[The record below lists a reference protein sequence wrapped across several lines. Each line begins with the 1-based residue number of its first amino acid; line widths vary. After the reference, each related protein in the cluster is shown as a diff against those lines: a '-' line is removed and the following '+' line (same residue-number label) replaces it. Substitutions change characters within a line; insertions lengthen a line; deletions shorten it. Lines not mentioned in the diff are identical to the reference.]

1 MRPEA
6 RSQRL
11 LGVARSK
18 AKMHEYRVPEEH
30 HIAMPQDPAE
40 LFILSISFLG
50 DQAARISRG
59 EIDSNEQES
68 LKNNLIFSAR
78 FFDSYLQT
86 KLDEDL
92 DPYLTL
98 LGAASYY
105 LCDLPGSA
113 SVLAKRLGD
122 DCPDLGGEGL
132 EALLLWLLQADL
144 TTYFENWPGDF
155 SKLVDDIS
163 HAVLDFFEDGSGEEA
178 LAELAQQLRSK
189 IYDIGSPRQLLLGDI
204 IVAILNKKI
213 QNSCWTSLPK
223 YSGLSVEKW
232 SSTIKKKNFIKELWP
247 AQHLLGH
254 KEVLKGKS
262 AIVQMP
268 TSAGKTKAIELILRS
283 AFLAGRAYWAVIVAP
298 FRALCHEIKNN
309 LTEAFRNESV
319 KIDEFS
325 DVLQM
330 DVFAID
336 PADIPP
342 IPEELLK
349 AFLADFDMADFEGH
363 KQVIVVTPEKLL
375 YVLRHA
381 PALASHI
388 GLVVF
393 DEGHQFDSGTRG
405 ITYELLLTSL
415 RSKLPEGAQKVLV
428 SAVINNAEDIGQWLN
443 HDANVV
449 EGRNLSPTFRT
460 VGFASWLDVLG
471 RIEYVDSQ
479 EPDQNDF
486 FVPRVIEALQLN
498 KKANERAARIFPKK
512 TEGQEV
518 ALYLGLKLAANG
530 SIAIFCGKKA
540 TVTKI
545 CERAVDIFERG
556 VALAPPIS
564 YSNAEEISKLVNL
577 HIANLG
583 RDSAITKSAV
593 LGIFSHHANIPHGI
607 RLAVEY
613 AMHED
618 LVRVVVCTS
627 TLAQGVN
634 LPLRYLIVTSV
645 YQSRDTIKVRDF
657 HNLIGRAGRAGMYTE
672 GSVLFA
678 DPTVYDDRKKRRE
691 GRQWR
696 LIKSLLDLKN
706 SEPCISTLLSIFDP
720 LKSDD
725 GQTALR
731 MEALEFVLAYLNEQE
746 LVFNR
751 AKSIAG
757 AHGDKGFSVSGLE
770 YQMMLKVNLINAVE
784 SFLLAH
790 WDEVDGG
797 LSEADISYLA
807 ESTLAYFLADESQKG
822 NIKELFNVIAKSI
835 SSSVTEPNRRKV
847 YGRTLYGLQGAT
859 AIENWVHE
867 NIESLLAAVDDSEFI
882 ELIWPLLLSHITNG
896 IFKKFD
902 HTDAQQQAMKMWL
915 TGEPFFAILTSVR
928 NLGAQMI
935 WGNQRRDFTIDHI
948 VELCE
953 SGFAYDGALLIGSIC
968 EMIDLIEV
976 EDSSDFVHRLHLFQK
991 RIKYG
996 LPTEA
1001 AIAVYELG
1009 FADRV
1014 IAQELVENLGIT
1026 GNTKGKLI
1034 NEIREHQ
1041 GDAIKILSG
1050 YPTYFQERLYELTSN
1065 FNFS

>member
-1 MRPEA
+1 MRPEG

-18 AKMHEYRVPEEH
+18 AKMHEYQVPEEH
-30 HIAMPQDPAE
+30 HIAIPQDPAE

-50 DQAARISRG
+50 DLAARISRG
-59 EIDSNEQES
+59 GIDPNEQEL
-68 LKNNLIFSAR
+68 LKNNLVFSAR

-113 SVLAKRLGD
+113 SVLAKKLGD

-132 EALLLWLLQADL
+132 EDLLLWLLQADL
-144 TTYFENWPGDF
+144 STYFEDWPGDF
-155 SKLVDDIS
+155 GGLVEDIS
-163 HAVLDFFEDGSGEEA
+163 QTVIIFFEEGSGKES
-178 LAELAQQLRSK
+178 LIELTKHLRARV
-189 IYDIGSPRQLLLGDI
+189 YDMGSPRQLLLGDI
-204 IVAILNKKI
+204 ITAILNKKI
-213 QNSCWTSLPK
+213 QNSCWISLPK
-223 YSGLSVEKW
+223 YSELSVEAW
-232 SSTIKKKNFIKELWP
+232 ASAIKKKTFIKELWP

-262 AIVQMP
+262 AVIQMP

-283 AFLAGRAYWAVIVAP
+283 AFLANRAYLAVIVAP

-309 LTEAFRNESV
+309 LAEAFHNERV

-330 DVFAID
+330 DVLTID

-342 IPEELLK
+342 IPDELLK
-349 AFLADFDMADFEGH
+349 ALLANFDMDDFEGH

-415 RSKLPEGAQKVLV
+415 RFKLPEGAQKVLV
-428 SAVINNAEDIGQWLN
+428 SAVINNAEDVGQWLN

-471 RIEYVDSQ
+471 RIEYVDAQ
-479 EPDQNDF
+479 EPNQNDF

-498 KKANERAARIFPKK
+498 KKGNERAARIFPKK

-518 ALYLGLKLAANG
+518 ALYLGLKLAGNG

-540 TVTKI
+540 TATKI

-556 VALAPPIS
+556 VTLAPPIS
-564 YSNAEEISKLVNL
+564 YSNAEEISRLVNL

-583 RDSAITKSAV
+583 EDSAITKSAA
-593 LGIFSHHANIPHGI
+593 LGVFSHHANIPHGI
-607 RLAVEY
+607 RLAIEH
-613 AMHED
+613 AMHEN

-634 LPLRYLIVTSV
+634 LPLRYLVVTSV
-645 YQSRDTIKVRDF
+645 YQGRDTIKVRDF

-678 DPTVYDDRKKRRE
+678 DPTVYDNRKKRIE

-696 LIKSLLDLKN
+696 LIKSLLDPKN

-720 LKSDD
+720 LTSDD
-725 GQTALR
+725 GKTPLR
-731 MEALEFVLAYLNEQE
+731 MEALEFASAYLSEQE

-770 YQMMLKVNLINAVE
+770 YQMTQKVNLINAVE

-790 WDEVDGG
+790 WDEVEGG
-797 LSEADISYLA
+797 FSEADISHLA

-822 NIKELFNVIAKSI
+822 NIKELFNTIAKSI
-835 SSSVTEPNRRKV
+835 SSNVTEPNRRKV
-847 YGRTLYGLQGAT
+847 YGRTLYGLQGAA

-867 NIESLLAAVDDSEFI
+867 NIESLLTAVEDSEFI
-882 ELIWPLLLSHITNG
+882 ELIWPLLHSHITNG
-896 IFKKFD
+896 IFKKLD
-902 HTDAQQQAMKMWL
+902 RADAQQQAMKMWL
-915 TGEPFFAILTSVR
+915 TGEPFFAILASVQ
-928 NLGAQMI
+928 NLGAKLI
-935 WGNQRRDFTIDHI
+935 WGSQRRDFTTDHI

-976 EDSSDFVHRLHLFQK
+976 QDSNDLIHRLHIFQK

-1014 IAQELVENLGIT
+1014 ITQKLAENLGLA
-1026 GNTKGKLI
+1026 GAVKTKTAK
-1034 NEIREHQ
+1034 EIKKRQ
-1041 GDAIKILSG
+1041 GDAIEILSE
-1050 YPTYFQERLYELTSN
+1050 YPAYFQMRLNDLIDGTR
-1065 FNFS
+1065 

>member
-1 MRPEA
+1 M
-6 RSQRL
+6 
-11 LGVARSK
+11 
-18 AKMHEYRVPEEH
+18 
-30 HIAMPQDPAE
+30 
-40 LFILSISFLG
+40 
-50 DQAARISRG
+50 
-59 EIDSNEQES
+59 
-68 LKNNLIFSAR
+68 
-78 FFDSYLQT
+78 
-86 KLDEDL
+86 
-92 DPYLTL
+92 
-98 LGAASYY
+98 
-105 LCDLPGSA
+105 
-113 SVLAKRLGD
+113 
-122 DCPDLGGEGL
+122 
-132 EALLLWLLQADL
+132 
-144 TTYFENWPGDF
+144 
-155 SKLVDDIS
+155 
-163 HAVLDFFEDGSGEEA
+163 
-178 LAELAQQLRSK
+178 
-189 IYDIGSPRQLLLGDI
+189 LGDI
-204 IVAILNKKI
+204 IAAILNKKI
-213 QNSCWTSLPK
+213 QNSCWTSLPR

-232 SSTIKKKNFIKELWP
+232 SSAIKKKNFIKELWP

-283 AFLAGRAYWAVIVAP
+283 AFLADRAYLAVIVAP

-330 DVFAID
+330 DVLTID

-342 IPEELLK
+342 VPDELFK
-349 AFLADFDMADFEGH
+349 ALLANFDMAGFEGH

-415 RSKLPEGAQKVLV
+415 RSKLPEGAQKVLI
-428 SAVINNAEDIGQWLN
+428 SAVINNAGDVGQWLN

-471 RIEYVDSQ
+471 RIEYVDAQ
-479 EPDQNDF
+479 EPSQNDF

-498 KKANERAARIFPKK
+498 KKANERTVKIFPKK

-518 ALYLGLKLAANG
+518 ALYLGLKLAGNG

-540 TVTKI
+540 TATKI

-556 VALAPPIS
+556 ITLTPPVA
-564 YSNAEEISKLVNL
+564 YSNAEEISRLVNL

-583 RDSAITKSAV
+583 EDSTITKSAA
-593 LGIFSHHANIPHGI
+593 LGIFSHHANTPHGI
-607 RLAVEY
+607 RLAVEH

-634 LPLRYLIVTSV
+634 LPLRYLVVTSV
-645 YQSRDTIKVRDF
+645 HQGRDTIKVRDF

-678 DPTVYDDRKKRRE
+678 DPTVYDNRKKRRE

-696 LIKSLLDLKN
+696 LIKSLLDPKN
-706 SEPCISTLLSIFDP
+706 SEPCISTLLSVFDP
-720 LKSDD
+720 LESDD
-725 GQTALR
+725 GQTHIR
-731 MEALEFVLAYLNEQE
+731 MEALEFASTYLNEQG
-746 LVFNR
+746 LIFNR
-751 AKSIAG
+751 AKSIAE
-757 AHGDKGFSVSGLE
+757 AYGDKGFSVAGLE
-770 YQMMLKVNLINAVE
+770 YQMTVKVNLINAVE
-784 SFLLAH
+784 SFLLAN
-790 WDEVDGG
+790 WDEIDGG
-797 LSEADISYLA
+797 FSDAEISHLA
-807 ESTLAYFLADESQKG
+807 ESTLAYFLANESQKE
-822 NIKELFNVIAKSI
+822 NIKELFSVIAKNI
-835 SSSVTEPNRRKV
+835 SLNVTEPNRRKV
-847 YGRTLYGLQGAT
+847 YGRTLYGLQGAA
-859 AIENWVHE
+859 AIETWIHK
-867 NIESLLAAVDDSEFI
+867 NIESLLTAAEDSDFI
-882 ELIWPLLLSHITNG
+882 ELIWPLLHSHITNG
-896 IFKKFD
+896 IFKKID
-902 HTDAQQQAMKMWL
+902 HTGARQQAVEMWL
-915 TGEPFFAILTSVR
+915 TGEPFFAILTSLR
-928 NLGAQMI
+928 DLGTKMI
-935 WGNQRRDFTIDHI
+935 WGNQRRDLTIDHI

-968 EMIDLIEV
+968 EMIDLIEI
-976 EDSSDFVHRLHLFQK
+976 EDSSDLVHRLQLFQK

-996 LPTEA
+996 LPTKV

-1014 IAQELVENLGIT
+1014 IAQNLVEHL
-1026 GNTKGKLI
+1026 
-1034 NEIREHQ
+1034 EIVNDAKAKIIEQIRKRQ
-1041 GDAIKILSG
+1041 GDAVETLSG
-1050 YPTYFQERLYELTSN
+1050 YPTYFQMRLNDLIGSTR
-1065 FNFS
+1065 

>member
-50 DQAARISRG
+50 DQAVRISRG
-59 EIDSNEQES
+59 EIDSNEQEL

-86 KLDEDL
+86 KLDEEL

-113 SVLAKRLGD
+113 SVLAKGLGD
-122 DCPDLGGEGL
+122 YCPDLGGEGL
-132 EALLLWLLQADL
+132 EGLLLWLLQADL
-144 TTYFENWPGDF
+144 STYFENWPGDF
-155 SKLVDDIS
+155 GELVDDIS
-163 HAVLDFFEDGSGEEA
+163 QAVLDFFEDGSGEEA
-178 LAELAQQLRSK
+178 LTGLAQQLRSK
-189 IYDIGSPRQLLLGDI
+189 VYDIGSPRQLLLGDI
-204 IVAILNKKI
+204 IAAILNKKI

-223 YSGLSVEKW
+223 YSELSAEKW
-232 SSTIKKKNFIKELWP
+232 SSAIKKKTFIKELWP
-247 AQHLLGH
+247 AQHLLGQ

-283 AFLAGRAYWAVIVAP
+283 AFLADRVYLAVIVAP

-309 LTEAFRNESV
+309 LTEAFRNEPV

-330 DVFAID
+330 DVLTID

-342 IPEELLK
+342 IPDELLK
-349 AFLADFDMADFEGH
+349 ALLANFDMADFEGH

-375 YVLRHA
+375 YVLRHV
-381 PALASHI
+381 PTLASHI

-428 SAVINNAEDIGQWLN
+428 SAVINNAEDVGQWLN

-471 RIEYVDSQ
+471 RIEYVDAQ

-486 FVPRVIEALQLN
+486 FVPRVIETLQLN
-498 KKANERAARIFPKK
+498 KKANERAVRTFPQK
-512 TEGQEV
+512 TAGQEV
-518 ALYLGLKLAANG
+518 ALYLGLKLAGNG

-540 TVTKI
+540 TASKI
-545 CERAVDIFERG
+545 CEKAVDIFERG
-556 VALAPPIS
+556 ITLAPPAA
-564 YSNAEEISKLVNL
+564 YSNAEEISRLVNL

-583 RDSAITKSAV
+583 EDSAITKSAA
-593 LGIFSHHANIPHGI
+593 LGIFSHHANTPHGI
-607 RLAVEY
+607 RLAVEH

-634 LPLRYLIVTSV
+634 LPLRYLVVTSV
-645 YQSRDTIKVRDF
+645 HQGRDTIKVRDF

-678 DPTVYDDRKKRRE
+678 DPTVYDNRKKRIE

-696 LIKSLLDLKN
+696 LIKSLLDPKN
-706 SEPCISTLLSIFDP
+706 SEPCISTLLSVFDP
-720 LKSDD
+720 LESDD
-725 GQTALR
+725 GQTHIR
-731 MEALEFVLAYLNEQE
+731 MEALEFVSTYLNEQE

-751 AKSIAG
+751 AKSIAE
-757 AHGDKGFSVSGLE
+757 AHRDKGFSVSGLE
-770 YQMMLKVNLINAVE
+770 YQMTVKVNLINAVE

-797 LSEADISYLA
+797 FSETEISHLA
-807 ESTLAYFLADESQKG
+807 ESTLAYFLADEGQKG
-822 NIKELFNVIAKSI
+822 NIKELFSVIAKNI
-835 SSSVTEPNRRKV
+835 SSSVTDPTRRKV

-859 AIENWVHE
+859 GIENWVHE
-867 NIESLLAAVDDSEFI
+867 NIESLLAAVEASEFI
-882 ELIWPLLLSHITNG
+882 ELLWPLLHSHITNG
-896 IFKKFD
+896 VFKKFD
-902 HTDAQQQAMKMWL
+902 HTVAQQQAMKMWL
-915 TGEPFFAILTSVR
+915 TGESFFAILTSMR
-928 NLGAQMI
+928 DLGAKMI

-968 EMIDLIEV
+968 EMIDLIDV
-976 EDSSDFVHRLHLFQK
+976 EESSDLVHRLHLFQK

-996 LPTEA
+996 LPTET
-1001 AIAVYELG
+1001 AITVYELG

-1014 IAQELVENLGIT
+1014 IAQELTENLGLA
-1026 GNTKGKLI
+1026 GATKAKMAK
-1034 NEIREHQ
+1034 EIRKRQ
-1041 GDAIKILSG
+1041 GDAIEILSE
-1050 YPTYFQERLYELTSN
+1050 YPAYFRARLDELTGD
-1065 FNFS
+1065 FNRS

>member
-18 AKMHEYRVPEEH
+18 AKMHEYRVPEAH
-30 HIAMPQDPAE
+30 HIAIPQDPAE

-59 EIDSNEQES
+59 EIDSNEQEL
-68 LKNNLIFSAR
+68 LKNNLIFSAQ

-86 KLDEDL
+86 KLDEGL

-122 DCPDLGGEGL
+122 EGPELGGKGL
-132 EALLLWLLQADL
+132 EGLLLWLLQADL
-144 TTYFENWPGDF
+144 STYFESCPGNF
-155 SKLVDDIS
+155 GEMVDDIS
-163 HAVLDFFEDGSGEEA
+163 QAVIKFFEDGSGEES
-178 LAELAQQLRSK
+178 LVGLAQQLRRRV
-189 IYDIGSPRQLLLGDI
+189 YDIGSPRQLLLGDI
-204 IVAILNKKI
+204 IAAILNKKI
-213 QNSCWTSLPK
+213 QNSCWISLPK

-232 SSTIKKKNFIKELWP
+232 SSAINKKTFIKELWP

-283 AFLAGRAYWAVIVAP
+283 AFLADRAYLAVIVAP

-309 LTEAFRNESV
+309 LTEAFRNEPV
-319 KIDEFS
+319 KIDAFS

-330 DVFAID
+330 DVLTID

-342 IPEELLK
+342 IPDELLK
-349 AFLADFDMADFEGH
+349 ALLANFDMTDFEGH

-428 SAVINNAEDIGQWLN
+428 SAVINNAEDVGQWLN

-471 RIEYVDSQ
+471 RIEYVDAQ
-479 EPDQNDF
+479 EPSQNDF

-498 KKANERAARIFPKK
+498 KKGNERTVKFFPRK

-518 ALYLGLKLAANG
+518 ALYLGLKLAGNG

-540 TVTKI
+540 TATKI

-556 VALAPPIS
+556 VAIAPPMS
-564 YSNAEEISKLVNL
+564 YSNADEISKLVNL

-583 RDSAITKSAV
+583 EDSAITKSAA

-607 RLAVEY
+607 RLAVEH

-618 LVRVVVCTS
+618 LVRIVVCTS

-645 YQSRDTIKVRDF
+645 HQGRESIKVRDF

-678 DPTVYDDRKKRRE
+678 DPSVYDNRNKRKE
-691 GRQWR
+691 NSQWR
-696 LIKSLLDLKN
+696 LIKSLLNPKN
-706 SEPCISTLLSIFDP
+706 SEPCLSTLLSIFTP
-720 LKSDD
+720 LQSDD
-725 GQTALR
+725 GKTTLV
-731 MEALEFVLAYLNEQE
+731 MEALDFVSAYLDEQDKI
-746 LVFNR
+746 FSS
-751 AKSIAG
+751 AKEIAEI
-757 AHGDKGFSVSGLE
+757 HKDKKFSASGLE
-770 YQMMLKVNLINAVE
+770 YQMTLKIKLIHAVE

-797 LSEADISYLA
+797 ISEEGISHLA

-822 NIKELFNVIAKSI
+822 NVKELFHLIAKNI
-835 SSSVTEPNRRKV
+835 SSSVTEPNKRKV

-859 AIENWVHE
+859 AIENWVHD
-867 NIESLLAAVDDSEFI
+867 NNESLSAAVEDSEFI
-882 ELIWPLLLSHITNG
+882 ELIWPLLDSHITNG
-896 IFKKFD
+896 IFKKVD
-902 HTDAQQQAMKMWL
+902 LVDAQQQAIKMWL
-915 TGEPFFAILTSVR
+915 SGEPFYSILASVR
-928 NLGAQMI
+928 DLGARMI
-935 WGNQRRDFTIDHI
+935 WGNQRRDFTVDHI

-976 EDSSDFVHRLHLFQK
+976 EDSSDLVHKLRLFQK

-996 LPTEA
+996 LSTEA

-1014 IAQELVENLGIT
+1014 IAQKLVENQRIAGD
-1026 GNTKGKLI
+1026 TKAKMI
-1034 NEIREHQ
+1034 KEIRKHQ
-1041 GDAIKILSG
+1041 GEAIEILSE
-1050 YPTYFQERLYELTSN
+1050 YPEYFQARLRDLIGDAH
-1065 FNFS
+1065 

>member
-18 AKMHEYRVPEEH
+18 AKMHEYRVSEEH

-50 DQAARISRG
+50 DQAVRISRG
-59 EIDSNEQES
+59 EIDSNEQEL

-122 DCPDLGGEGL
+122 YCPDLGGEGL
-132 EALLLWLLQADL
+132 ENLLLWLLQADL
-144 TTYFENWPGDF
+144 STYFENWPGDF
-155 SKLVDDIS
+155 GELVDDIS
-163 HAVLDFFEDGSGEEA
+163 QAVLDFFEDGSGEEA
-178 LAELAQQLRSK
+178 LTGLAQQLRSK
-189 IYDIGSPRQLLLGDI
+189 VYDIGNPRQLLLGDI
-204 IVAILNKKI
+204 IAAILNKKV
-213 QNSCWTSLPK
+213 QNSCWASLPK
-223 YSGLSVEKW
+223 YSGLSAEKW
-232 SSTIKKKNFIKELWP
+232 SSAIKKKTFIKELWP
-247 AQHLLGH
+247 AQHLLGQ

-283 AFLAGRAYWAVIVAP
+283 AFLADRAYLAVIVAP

-330 DVFAID
+330 DVLAID
-336 PADIPP
+336 PADVPP
-342 IPEELLK
+342 IPDELLK
-349 AFLADFDMADFEGH
+349 ALLANFDMTDFEGS

-381 PALASHI
+381 PGLASHI

-415 RSKLPEGAQKVLV
+415 RSKLPEGTQKVLV
-428 SAVINNAEDIGQWLN
+428 SAVINNAEDVGQWLN

-449 EGRNLSPTFRT
+449 EGRNLNPTFRT

-471 RIEYVDSQ
+471 RIEYVDAQ
-479 EPDQNDF
+479 EPSQNDF
-486 FVPRVIEALQLN
+486 FVPRVIETLQLN
-498 KKANERAARIFPKK
+498 KKANERAIRIFPKK

-518 ALYLGLKLAANG
+518 ALYLGLKLAGNG

-540 TVTKI
+540 TATKI
-545 CERAVDIFERG
+545 CEKAVDIFERE
-556 VALAPPIS
+556 VTLAPPVA
-564 YSNAEEISKLVNL
+564 YSDAKEVSRLVNL

-583 RDSAITKSAV
+583 EDSAITKSAA
-593 LGIFSHHANIPHGI
+593 LGIFSHHANTPHGI

-618 LVRVVVCTS
+618 LVRIVVCTS

-645 YQSRDTIKVRDF
+645 HQGRESIKVRDF

-678 DPTVYDDRKKRRE
+678 DPAVYDSRTNRRE
-691 GRQWR
+691 NRQWR
-696 LIKSLLDLKN
+696 LIKDLLNPEN
-706 SEPCISTLLSIFDP
+706 SEPCSSTLLSIFSP
-720 LKSDD
+720 LENDD
-725 GQTALR
+725 GRTVLK
-731 MEALEFVLAYLNEQE
+731 MEALDFVSAYIDEQE
-746 LVFNR
+746 RVLDR
-751 AKSIAG
+751 ATDIATKLK
-757 AHGDKGFSVSGLE
+757 DKKFSASSLE
-770 YQMMLKVNLINAVE
+770 YQMTSKINLIHAVE

-790 WDEVDGG
+790 WDEIEGG
-797 LSEADISYLA
+797 LSEEDISNLA
-807 ESTLAYFLADESQKG
+807 ESTLAYFLADESQKS
-822 NIKELFNVIAKSI
+822 NIKKLFSVIAKSI

-859 AIENWVHE
+859 AIENWVRE
-867 NIESLLAAVDDSEFI
+867 NTESLLTAVEASEFI
-882 ELIWPLLLSHITNG
+882 ELIWPLLHSHITNG
-896 IFKKFD
+896 VFKKFD
-902 HTDAQQQAMKMWL
+902 HAGAQQQAMKMWL
-915 TGEPFFAILTSVR
+915 TGEPFFAILASMR
-928 NLGAQMI
+928 DLGAKII

-948 VELCE
+948 VDLCE

-976 EDSSDFVHRLHLFQK
+976 EDGSDLVHRLHLFQK

-996 LPTEA
+996 LPTET
-1001 AIAVYELG
+1001 AIVAYELG

-1014 IAQELVENLGIT
+1014 IAQELTENLELAGA
-1026 GNTKGKLI
+1026 TKAKMI
-1034 NEIREHQ
+1034 KEIRKRS
-1041 GDAIKILSG
+1041 GDAKEILSE
-1050 YPTYFQERLYELTSN
+1050 YPAYFQARLDELISD
-1065 FNFS
+1065 FNLS

>member
-6 RSQRL
+6 RSQKL

-18 AKMHEYRVPEEH
+18 AKMHEYRVPEEY
-30 HIAMPQDPAE
+30 HIVMPQDPAE

-59 EIDSNEQES
+59 ETDTNEQEV

-98 LGAASYY
+98 LGSASYY

-122 DCPDLGGEGL
+122 DCPDLDGGGL
-132 EALLLWLLQADL
+132 EDLLLWLLQADL
-144 TTYFENWPGDF
+144 STYFENWPGDF
-155 SKLVDDIS
+155 GGLVEDIS
-163 HAVLDFFEDGSGEEA
+163 KAVIEFFEDGSGKES
-178 LAELAQQLRSK
+178 LAGLAQQLRNK
-189 IYDIGSPRQLLLGDI
+189 VYAMGSPRQLLLGDI
-204 IVAILNKKI
+204 ITAILNKKI

-223 YSGLSVEKW
+223 YSGLAVEKW
-232 SSTIKKKNFIKELWP
+232 SSAIKKETFIKELWP

-268 TSAGKTKAIELILRS
+268 TSAGKTKAIELIIRS
-283 AFLAGRAYWAVIVAP
+283 AFLADRAYLAVIVAP

-309 LTEAFRNESV
+309 LTEAFRNERV

-330 DVFAID
+330 DVLTID
-336 PADIPP
+336 PANIPQ
-342 IPEELLK
+342 IPDELLK
-349 AFLADFDMADFEGH
+349 ALLANFDMADFEGH
-363 KQVIVVTPEKLL
+363 KKVIVVTPEKLL

-428 SAVINNAEDIGQWLN
+428 SAVINNAEDVGQWLN

-471 RIEYVDSQ
+471 RIEYVDTQ
-479 EPDQNDF
+479 EPSQNDF
-486 FVPRVIEALQLN
+486 FVPRVIETLRLN
-498 KKANERAARIFPKK
+498 KKANERAIKIFPKK

-518 ALYLGLKLAANG
+518 ALYLGLKLAGNG

-540 TVTKI
+540 TAAKI

-556 VALAPPIS
+556 IPIAPPVS
-564 YSNAEEISKLVNL
+564 YSNAEEISRLVRL

-583 RDSAITKSAV
+583 EDSAITKSAT
-593 LGIFSHHANIPHGI
+593 LGIFSHHANTPHGI
-607 RLAVEY
+607 RLAVEH

-645 YQSRDTIKVRDF
+645 HQGRESIKVRDF

-678 DPTVYDDRKKRRE
+678 DPAVYDNRKNRRE
-691 GRQWR
+691 NRQWR
-696 LIKSLLDLKN
+696 LIRSLLNPQN
-706 SEPCISTLLSIFDP
+706 SEPCISNLLSIFAP
-720 LKSDD
+720 FESDD
-725 GQTALR
+725 GRTVLD
-731 MEALEFVLAYLNEQE
+731 MEALAFVTAYIDKQE
-746 LVFNR
+746 RVFEYAQAIVAR
-751 AKSIAG
+751 
-757 AHGDKGFSVSGLE
+757 HGDKGFSVSGLE
-770 YQMMLKVNLINAVE
+770 RQMTLKVNLIHAIE

-790 WDEVDGG
+790 WDEVEGG
-797 LSEADISYLA
+797 LSDADVSNLA
-807 ESTLAYFLADESQKG
+807 ESTLAFFLADDSQKN
-822 NIKELFNVIAKSI
+822 NIRELFSTIAMSI
-835 SSSVTEPNRRKV
+835 SESVTAPERRKV
-847 YGRTLYGLQGAT
+847 YGRTLYGLQNAIT
-859 AIENWVHE
+859 IENWTNK
-867 NIESLLAAVDDSEFI
+867 NIEALSAVNNDSEFI
-882 ELIWPLLLSHITNG
+882 RLIWPLFYSYIKNG
-896 IFKKFD
+896 IFEKFD
-902 HTDAQQQAMKMWL
+902 TTDALQEAVRMWL
-915 TGEPFFAILTSVR
+915 KGEPFFAILASVR
-928 NLGAQMI
+928 NLGAKMI

-953 SGFAYDGALLIGSIC
+953 AGFAYDGALLIGSIC
-968 EMIDLIEV
+968 EMVDLSNVEGSDELIEK
-976 EDSSDFVHRLHLFQK
+976 LHIFQK
-991 RIKYG
+991 RMKYG
-996 LPTEA
+996 LPSEEA
-1001 AIAVYELG
+1001 IISYELG

-1014 IAQELVENLGIT
+1014 IAQRLADKLGIEG
-1026 GNTKGKLI
+1026 GNKGNFIKKI
-1034 NEIREHQ
+1034 KKHQ
-1041 GDAIKILSG
+1041 GDALEIINM
-1050 YPTYFQERLYELTSN
+1050 YPSYFQQRLNELLSTL
-1065 FNFS
+1065 